1 MLELQLLFLYGPGS
15 GRSSEN
21 GMTRTP
27 SQAMLNQPTAG
38 VSVAAGPTTNLN
50 IGMDY
55 WGSHNLTAG
64 TAAVQ
69 GKVPVSNDMGPEQ
82 WIQVCSLSIFIFL

>member
-1 MLELQLLFLYGPGS
+1 MELPFIIIILCGAGS

-21 GMTRTP
+21 DMTRTP
-27 SQAMLNQPTAG
+27 SQAMLNQPTAV

-55 WGSHNLTAG
+55 WSSQNSTAG
-64 TAAVQ
+64 AAAIQ
-69 GKVPVSNDMGPEQ
+69 GKVPASNAMVPEQ
-82 WIQVCSLSIFIFL
+82 WIQVCSL